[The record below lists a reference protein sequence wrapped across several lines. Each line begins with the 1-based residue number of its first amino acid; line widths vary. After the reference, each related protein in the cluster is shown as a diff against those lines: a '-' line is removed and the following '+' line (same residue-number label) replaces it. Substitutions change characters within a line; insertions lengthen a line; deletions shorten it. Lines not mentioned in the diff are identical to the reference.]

1 MKLLSVNVSVV
12 KETTHKD
19 KTVTTRIFKE
29 AVEGRIDLGHLNLV
43 GDQQADLKGHGG
55 PNRAVYVY
63 SIENYKHWQQELG
76 RKDFQPGQFGE
87 NFTVDGMLEDQIHVG
102 DVFQVGSARV
112 QVTQPRV
119 PCYKLGIK
127 MENPRFVKVFLRSCR
142 VGFYLRV
149 LQEGEVGV
157 GDGLQLVESE
167 PEKMTVRDICHLY
180 YFDPKNLED
189 CKRAI
194 RIEALSPGWREGF
207 EERLVTA
214 GIAVARRAEHS
225 EQVCC
230 GPGEHPASS

>member
-1 MKLLSVNVSVV
+1 MKLLSVNISVV
-12 KETTHKD
+12 KETTLKG
-19 KTVTTRIFKE
+19 KTVTTGIFKE
-29 AVEGRIDLGHLNLV
+29 AVEGRIHLGQLNLA

-63 SIENYKHWQQELG
+63 SIENYEYWQQELG
-76 RKDFQPGQFGE
+76 RKDFRPGQFGE
-87 NFTVDGMLEDQIHVG
+87 NFTVDEMLEDQVHVG
-102 DVFQVGSARV
+102 DVFQVGRARV

-127 MENPRFVKVFLRSCR
+127 MGDPRFVKVFLRSCR
-142 VGFYLRV
+142 VGFYFRV

-157 GDGLQLVESE
+157 GDGLELVENE

-207 EERLVTA
+207 EERLVKA
-214 GIAVARRAEHS
+214 GIAVTRRAEPS
-225 EQVCC
+225 EQVSCSPPPVS
-230 GPGEHPASS
+230 G